1 MKLSASL
8 LICLFFSAIIAI
20 KANDYDEEEYDY
32 PATGVVEDEEPI
44 EEDEPEVD
52 IQEEDGF
59 QQQEPETVPF
69 QYKPSKR
76 VEEME
81 NNMPDSAKV
90 FIGVGKLKDTMT
102 DTYASAMA
110 TDAAKAGF
118 ADANHEWQLLLEGPE
133 AARVIGTSGQNFN
146 TIVTST
152 DGADMINMLATTVH
166 VLLTKAGEQKM
177 SSGLRD
183 ILSMTYSLFTSPN
196 MPEIVNKAGGLVI
209 TAANKPNAP
218 WFTKT
223 YWDETK
229 KLLSDKNLNEK
240 LKKYFTNIIS
250 MMKSLSGMMR
260 GGNQLVN
267 RHRRAIA

>member
-1 MKLSASL
+1 MKLNTSL
-8 LICLFFSAIIAI
+8 FICLFFSTIISI
-20 KANDYDEEEYDY
+20 KAIDFDKEEYDY
-32 PATGVVEDEEPI
+32 PSTENVENEMPI
-44 EEDEPEVD
+44 EEDEQEV
-52 IQEEDGF
+52 ET
-59 QQQEPETVPF
+59 QEPETAPF

-110 TDAAKAGF
+110 TDTAKAGL
-118 ADANHEWQLLLEGPE
+118 ADADHEWQLLLEGPE

-146 TIVTST
+146 TIFSSN
-152 DGADMINMLATTVH
+152 DGADMINMLATTMH

-183 ILSMTYSLFTSPN
+183 IMSMTYSLFTSPN

-209 TAANKPNAP
+209 TIVNKPGAP
-218 WFTKT
+218 MFTKT
-223 YWDETK
+223 YWNETK

-240 LKKYFTNIIS
+240 LKKYFANIIS
-250 MMKSLSGMMR
+250 MMKSLSGMMK
-260 GGNQLVN
+260 GGKQLLN
-267 RHRRAIA
+267 RRKRAIA